1 MAAPIYKGGLPFIKS
16 GIRTKLKVSGFAG
29 TALTL
34 TKSQSN
40 GTFLFDVATNFTYTL
55 PAAPVKGLVYTFHW
69 TVLET
74 GGQAH
79 IVTAG
84 AGVFLQGS
92 VITFSGEDVTPSS
105 TLGPKQF
112 AGNGTTHIK
121 TTMNGTTLGG
131 GIGTWLKFV
140 ALSATLWNVSG
151 VVNSPSGTLATPFS
165 T

>member
-1 MAAPIYKGGLPFIKS
+1 MAAPIYSGGLPFIKG
-16 GIRTKLKVSGFAG
+16 GIRTRLKVGVTSS
-29 TALTL
+29 TAITL

-79 IVTAG
+79 VVTAG
-84 AGVFLQGS
+84 AGVFLQGT
-92 VITFSGEDVTPSS
+92 VIAFSGEDVTPSA
-105 TLGPKQF
+105 TLGPKQY
-112 AGNGTTHIK
+112 AGNGTSHIK
-121 TTMNGTTLGG
+121 TTCNGTTLGG
-131 GIGTWLKFV
+131 GIGQWLKFV
-140 ALSATLWNVSG
+140 CLSATLWNVTG
-151 VVNSPSGTLATPFS
+151 VINSPSGTLATPFS